1 MCRDTELF
9 TSAQLGNYKAW
20 IYLTRHWLIYTSTQ
34 TSYPQQLERLPRWL
48 KEEDLKARARHA
60 QCSARALQVSAL
72 VLQRQD
78 NWRSAPSAILTSEE
92 RHVIG
97 TGLTRSKQ
105 IGLPRKEL
113 MIRGL
118 SLRCRGNFDN
128 VSLLNP
134 SDKLRIIHS
143 CGRISGS
150 CGQQYCRISNS
161 ACNKLSCWVTSIYST
176 LIWRLSF
183 THCAV
188 CSPSGKRCPQ
198 GMIHMVVGFR
208 APSELMSMMLK
219 IDFNSGSLSP
229 WLSAICENSA

>member
-1 MCRDTELF
+1 MCRDTELS

-34 TSYPQQLERLPRWL
+34 TSCPQQLARLPRWL
-48 KEEDLKARARHA
+48 KEEDLKARAQHA
-60 QCSARALQVSAL
+60 RCSARALQVSAL

-78 NWRSAPSAILTSEE
+78 NWRSALSVILTSEE
-92 RHVIG
+92 RPVIG

-113 MIRGL
+113 IMCG
-118 SLRCRGNFDN
+118 LRCRGNIDN

-134 SDKLRIIHS
+134 SNRLRIIHS

-150 CGQQYCRISNS
+150 CGRPYCRISNS
-161 ACNKLSCWVTSIYST
+161 AWNKLRCWVTSIYST
-176 LIWRLSF
+176 LNWRLPF

-188 CSPSGKRCPQ
+188 SSPSGKRCPQ
-198 GMIHMVVGFR
+198 GMIHMVMGFR
-208 APSELMSMMLK
+208 VPSELMSMLLK
-219 IDFNSGSLSP
+219 IDFNSGSLRP